1 MRKEKSFTLIELLV
15 VIAILGL
22 LASIVFVSLSGAKES
37 ARVAN
42 SLAFAAQAHH
52 ALIVNATGVWNFDE
66 GAGSTTAIDM
76 SGNNND
82 GTIYGDAEYKCG
94 RHETPNNEGC
104 SLDFNGNDYVDCGNK
119 ASLNSISGEITVQAW
134 VYPRNTGVNEHIVS
148 NTGNTAS
155 EDGYGLKINSNN
167 KAEFSVWNGTQHVV
181 TGTTE
186 ITLNKWH
193 HIVGTFNGQEL
204 KIYFDGAEEDVLVPW
219 TGSIGVPASS
229 NLIIGGLG
237 ADPVGHCINA
247 LIADVRIY
255 KQTLGPAE
263 IQKIYVQ
270 GIEKYNLLTNN

>member
-134 VYPRNTGVNEHIVS
+134 VYPRNSGPDEYIVS
-148 NTGNTAS
+148 NTGDTAPQ
-155 EDGYGLKINSNN
+155 DGYELKINNN

-219 TGSIGVPASS
+219 TGSIGTTNPS
-229 NLIIGGLG
+229 NFIIGRMS
-237 ADPVGHCINA
+237 DPAFHYIDA